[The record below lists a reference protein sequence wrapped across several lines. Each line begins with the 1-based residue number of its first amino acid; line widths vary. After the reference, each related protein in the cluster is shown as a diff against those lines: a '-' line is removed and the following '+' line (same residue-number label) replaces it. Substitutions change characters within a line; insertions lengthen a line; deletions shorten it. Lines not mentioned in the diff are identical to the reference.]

1 MQATYAASGADRDFK
16 TSVGRLLTGKRI
28 NSASYDAS
36 GVVIASRLCSEIPG
50 MDQAF
55 RHTLDYQA
63 PINTVKGGQK

>member
-1 MQATYAASGADRDFK
+1 VQATCAASGADRDFK
-16 TSVGRLLTGKRI
+16 TSVASLLTGRRI

-36 GVVIASRLCSEIPG
+36 GVVIASHHCSEIPG

-55 RHTLDYQA
+55 RHALDYQA